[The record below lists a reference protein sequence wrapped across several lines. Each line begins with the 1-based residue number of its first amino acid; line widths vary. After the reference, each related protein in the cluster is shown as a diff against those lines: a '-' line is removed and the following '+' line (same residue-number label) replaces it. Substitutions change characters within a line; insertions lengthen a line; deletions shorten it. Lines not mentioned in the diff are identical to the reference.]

1 MGGTTMAQGLTR
13 ADISDII
20 AERGVEINHGIR
32 GMRRELA
39 RMDKNGNKLLE
50 RPEFE
55 AGLRSCGVYLSEL
68 EMDEVFRHFDFNA
81 DGSVHY
87 DEFLNGVR
95 KPLSAH
101 RLLHV
106 RKVFNTLD
114 AGGNNVVYLADI
126 GERFNAMRTPQVK
139 AGADG
144 AAVRDEF
151 VEVLDSK
158 KTSSN
163 GLVSFAE
170 FSDYYADVG
179 NMMANDYDFATM
191 IEDCW
196 GVPGTGLGYTEV
208 HKTASGKALQPRNPD
223 PLPDYVPMVRLPDHL
238 DPNMDTMSK
247 QGLL

>member
-32 GMRRELA
+32 GIRRELS

-55 AGLRSCGVYLSEL
+55 AGLQACGIMLTEFEL
-68 EMDEVFRHFDFNA
+68 DEVYRHFDFNA

-106 RKVFNTLD
+106 RKVYQTLD
-114 AGGNNVVYLADI
+114 SNQNQVAYLADVA
-126 GERFNAMRTPQVK
+126 NA
-139 AGADG
+139 
-144 AAVRDEF
+144 F
-151 VEVLDSK
+151 
-158 KTSSN
+158 
-163 GLVSFAE
+163 
-170 FSDYYADVG
+170 
-179 NMMANDYDFATM
+179 
-191 IEDCW
+191 
-196 GVPGTGLGYTEV
+196 
-208 HKTASGKALQPRNPD
+208 
-223 PLPDYVPMVRLPDHL
+223 
-238 DPNMDTMSK
+238 
-247 QGLL
+247 